1 MGAILAVL
9 ALLSL
14 LGLGSANL
22 NPLDHDLCLDFDPEN
37 CTLTFAPD
45 TSRLC
50 GVLIKCGWDC
60 RSVEITHNNKTW
72 NNTLST
78 TWEPGV
84 PEWYTVSVRGPD
96 GSIRISNNTFIF
108 SEMCDLAMFMS
119 RQYDLWPPSK
129 ENIVAFSIAY
139 CLVTC
144 IITAII
150 CVCIHLLIVIRPRQ
164 SNKEKEKMP

>member
-1 MGAILAVL
+1 MGPILVL
-9 ALLSL
+9 LVLLSL
-14 LGLGSANL
+14 LEPGSANY
-22 NPLDHDLCLDFDPEN
+22 NPCLDFDPEN

-45 TSRLC
+45 TSRIC
-50 GVLIKCGWDC
+50 GVLIKCGWEC

-119 RQYDLWPPSK
+119 KQYSLWPPSK
-129 ENIVAFSIAY
+129 DNIVTFSIAY
-139 CLVTC
+139 CLC
-144 IITAII
+144 ACLLTALL
-150 CVCIHLLIVIRPRQ
+150 CVCIHLLVTTRIK
-164 SNKEKEKMP
+164 NANNKEKMP